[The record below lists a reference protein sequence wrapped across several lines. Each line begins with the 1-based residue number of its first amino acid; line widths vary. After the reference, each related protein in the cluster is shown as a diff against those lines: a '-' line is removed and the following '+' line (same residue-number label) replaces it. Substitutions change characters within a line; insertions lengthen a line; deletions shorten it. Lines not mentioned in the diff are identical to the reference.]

1 VAELI
6 DPTTGYW
13 DEDLVKGIFLHA
25 DAIQILAIPLREGMD
40 DFYAWFYEPKGVFTV
55 KSTYKLHRQL
65 LQINGSN
72 YLGEPSVDA
81 YGFKWYDI
89 WICPCPPSIKTFLW
103 CIAYNSLPVNW
114 SIQRRGLEVDP
125 ICPVCKRFNEDGGH
139 LFLRCKDI
147 RLLWRDLGLNELRL
161 KLLDCVDPKHVL
173 AELLHQDTKTKL
185 KCVALLWTW
194 WKTRNKTN
202 AEGGTRNLG
211 QIKAQIYRLAAEYE
225 DAFVKHATQAALPKP
240 RWKPPEGDAL
250 KINTDGCFDPNSR
263 SGG

>member
-125 ICPVCKRFNEDGGH
+125 ICPVCKHFNEDGGH

-161 KLLDCVDPKHVL
+161 KLLDCVGPKHVL

-194 WKTRNKTN
+194 WKTRNKTK
-202 AEGGTRNLG
+202 AEGG
-211 QIKAQIYRLAAEYE
+211 
-225 DAFVKHATQAALPKP
+225 
-240 RWKPPEGDAL
+240 GD
-250 KINTDGCFDPNSR
+250 SQ
-263 SGG
+263 SGIDQGPGLSFGR